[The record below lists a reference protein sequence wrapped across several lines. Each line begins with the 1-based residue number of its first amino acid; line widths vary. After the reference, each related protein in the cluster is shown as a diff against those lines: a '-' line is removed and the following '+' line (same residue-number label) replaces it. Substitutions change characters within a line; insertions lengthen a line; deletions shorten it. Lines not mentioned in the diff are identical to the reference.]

1 MAWCWSCCNELPALP
16 TTFSS
21 RISPTL
27 SGYLSLGRA
36 SSLSVFS
43 DLSVLSCEHPRWQ
56 VQLTYPP
63 ARGYTNPWA
72 TDDVYHA
79 PVTCAPIVDDG
90 KSLMLSNDEVTS
102 EYKQALATM
111 RSRGGQQRGANKAD
125 SSEDQGREQ
134 DATLWAL
141 LERCELLAHSL
152 SPQGL
157 ANVWWALAVLKLPP
171 ASLCSSAPCAGGAD
185 AAAGRHAAQGS
196 ERSAGPGGARAGRA
210 GQDHHTTAAAQEAGA
225 ALMMSLEQPSPAPAG
240 ALQAEA
246 AVRQGH
252 VVVSASL
259 ERALK
264 SRVLAVCA
272 GRHFKGQE
280 VSIILWSLATLSV
293 AVEPALL
300 SSLLLQVPL
309 CPPSPPVFAPSVR
322 CCVCVRV
329 LFALI
334 DAGSGQGNHAQVLSA
349 IGVQCPLGP
358 RNPGSSSSPSPPSAL
373 ASLPATCGPWCQ
385 HAVRSGAQSRRRRP
399 AQAASS
405 EQRACRPHARRATSY
420 GFVYGCERRL
430 GPDGATGRVL
440 TPIRTRRRRRWWRAC
455 RRGRWHAWMLSLRR
469 QSPTPCGPSRT
480 SAEGR
485 RRAPTCWRRC

>member
-56 VQLTYPP
+56 VQLTPPP

-141 LERCELLAHSL
+141 LERCEVLAHSL

-210 GQDHHTTAAAQEAGA
+210 GQDHHATVAAQEAGA

-322 CCVCVRV
+322 CASVCVSCLHSSTRDQAKETTPKFSAQSVSNV
-329 LFALI
+329 LW
-334 DAGSGQGNHAQVLSA
+334 
-349 IGVQCPLGP
+349 
-358 RNPGSSSSPSPPSAL
+358 AL
-373 ASLPATCGPWCQ
+373 ATLVRAPLPLLPLPLLLFLPPVALGRNT
-385 HAVRSGAQSRRRRP
+385 RSDPARNQGAAGLREQ
-399 AQAASS
+399 QAASVP
-405 EQRACRPHARRATSY
+405 AAREA
-420 GFVYGCERRL
+420 GNIIWLCVWL
-430 GPDGATGRVL
+430 
-440 TPIRTRRRRRWWRAC
+440 
-455 RRGRWHAWMLSLRR
+455 
-469 QSPTPCGPSRT
+469 
-480 SAEGR
+480 
-485 RRAPTCWRRC
+485 